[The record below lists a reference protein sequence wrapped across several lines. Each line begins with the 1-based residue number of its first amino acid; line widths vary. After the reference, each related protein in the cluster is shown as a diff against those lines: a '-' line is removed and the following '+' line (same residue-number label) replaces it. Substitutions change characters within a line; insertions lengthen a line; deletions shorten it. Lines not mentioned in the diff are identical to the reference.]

1 VALRKKI
8 SQGLLWVFSSD
19 WVVLPILSLNMVA
32 LGALA
37 AAEPTSLHWSS
48 WTAASW
54 VDWFCSLFFVIEIP
68 LRFWRQFSSRFPEES
83 RSSGILL
90 AIDGVV
96 FVPSVLVV
104 AEIFAPDLGFL
115 SEISALRAFR
125 LFKMIPLLT
134 KGLTSV
140 RPDRFLRSM
149 KAGLGGSVAVLFAGI
164 LLTYLFGLIGTY
176 SFARVDP
183 ENFGN
188 MADSMVSVLQIMT
201 FEGWGDMSDTLE
213 MGFDTFAEK
222 LLVKAFFVMIVVVL
236 GIVGMAVATATLVE
250 VMQDDDNYE
259 QSELL
264 QEVRAELRA
273 VRAELQEQRGEENP
287 AAEPGDGLA
296 APGRRD

>member
-1 VALRKKI
+1 MALRKKLG
-8 SQGLLWVFSSD
+8 QGLLWIFSSD

-37 AAEPTSLHWSS
+37 AAEPGTLHWSG
-48 WTAASW
+48 WTPASW
-54 VDWFCSLFFVIEIP
+54 VDWICSLYFVIEIP
-68 LRFWRQFSSRFPEES
+68 LRFWRQFSHRFPEES

-115 SEISALRAFR
+115 SGISALRAFR

-164 LLTYLFGLIGTY
+164 LLTYLFGLIGT
-176 SFARVDP
+176 
-183 ENFGN
+183 
-188 MADSMVSVLQIMT
+188 LI
-201 FEGWGDMSDTLE
+201 
-213 MGFDTFAEK
+213 
-222 LLVKAFFVMIVVVL
+222 
-236 GIVGMAVATATLVE
+236 
-250 VMQDDDNYE
+250 
-259 QSELL
+259 
-264 QEVRAELRA
+264 
-273 VRAELQEQRGEENP
+273 
-287 AAEPGDGLA
+287 LA
-296 APGRRD
+296 SGA